1 MLKMIIQLRVIVILL
16 LWKFFVPVPSMLIVE
31 GHPSVQC
38 AQTGAS
44 YLTDTRQ
51 SRSWHLH
58 QGSFTIGAKNFDT
71 KFGGAMFSGFHFN
84 SIRRED
90 LFRPKRSDEYEEKQ
104 KYCPYSFNPKSGWE
118 VQLCDEQDK
127 LMKLRI
133 NAVQQTDPSTGKLI
147 TLQGW
152 IHVEV
157 ELVDKEDSIR
167 MMYLQMYDEYFNAVG
182 EFVKDPT
189 EQCPS
194 SDPQNYV
201 SPTVYQYL
209 PCSAIPVREPKPAEA
224 LYMVHPDELID
235 KSLNVAKYFPKKEM
249 KRNFHFTWRLNE
261 YWCNHHYIV
270 VPMIF
275 VLTKKNQDS
284 WITTTN
290 NGAYADERFKTSR
303 KLGKWKLYRKI
314 PKYWLNPEWFGAAD
328 VKHPER
334 GDLQCNNPILN
345 VPWIREKEH
354 TVEEEYLHY
363 DNFLHVATG
372 GSGSREYGTR
382 SCQQNPFYIPN
393 YSKFAGRCEDIYWKR
408 TSNLYYQKCN
418 TNPRSREWRGIHVHL
433 TFEKYTTYIN
443 NVTTVRNAYCHQPCR
458 APQTVED
465 ALNISKQNASFTK
478 PAIDV
483 GHGLIHNTRSKTS
496 VISFRR
502 GRKFHGIMCLI
513 VTMFLM
519 PVSNF
524 LGRYYK
530 ETYMSVQFKGI
541 HVWYWVH
548 AGGSIG
554 SMGVLFAGHFAMSHS
569 IESWGHSKSGYAI
582 FHHSL
587 GWISIFTH
595 ILMVMY
601 GGIRSAVVSR
611 RKFLM
616 KTHSIVGFVLYIFN
630 ILLIVSSTYIPFSP
644 SLRQCNRDGLPTGVS
659 VTLWLTLVWTGLDA
673 IFHFFLTGLQ
683 VTADRTLEIK
693 RPMSYRPIL
702 PILDPN
708 AHEDMRRSGLRKL
721 LLYGYLFLSVI
732 LTLGATLHLTAKSKP
747 EGCIIGEMS
756 CKAALGCTK
765 GALAMCRK
773 LKYKTCTGG
782 SRFSFPI

>member
-1 MLKMIIQLRVIVILL
+1 MILRLTVIVVLL
-16 LWKFFVPVPSMLIVE
+16 LWKFKFLPVPMLIVE
-31 GHPSVQC
+31 GHPTIQC

-44 YLTDTRQ
+44 LKVDSDRRWDRPY
-51 SRSWHLH
+51 
-58 QGSFTIGAKNFDT
+58 GSFTIGAKTFNI
-71 KFGGAMFSGFHFN
+71 KYGAAMYSGFFFPYGVAL
-84 SIRRED
+84 SE
-90 LFRPKRSDEYEEKQ
+90 LFKQNGDEKL
-104 KYCPYSFNPKSGWE
+104 YCNYTFHPDIGWE
-118 VQLCDEQDK
+118 VRLCDELDQ

-133 NAVQQTDPSTGKLI
+133 NAVQQTDPSTDKLI

-152 IHVEV
+152 LHIEL
-157 ELVDKEDSIR
+157 ELVDEEDSIL
-167 MMYLQMYDEYFNAVG
+167 MMYAQMYDEHLNAIG

-209 PCSAIPVREPKPAEA
+209 PCSAIGAREAKPSEA
-224 LYMVHPDELID
+224 VYMVNPHELID
-235 KSLNVAKYFPKKEM
+235 KSLNVSRYFPPKEL
-249 KRNFHFTWRLNE
+249 KRKLHFTWRMNE
-261 YWCNHHYIV
+261 YWCSRHYRII
-270 VPMIF
+270 PMIF

-290 NGAYADERFKTSR
+290 NGKTRDPIFGPLHGAR
-303 KLGKWKLYRKI
+303 KLGDWKLYRKI
-314 PKYWLNPEWFGAAD
+314 PISWLIPDWIGAAD
-328 VKHPER
+328 LKHPER
-334 GDLQCNNPILN
+334 GDIQCNNSIQEA
-345 VPWIREKEH
+345 PWIRGKFLH
-354 TVEEEYLHY
+354 TVHQEYLHPRNLY
-363 DNFLHVATG
+363 NVEAQIRGCRT
-372 GSGSREYGTR
+372 
-382 SCQQNPFYIPN
+382 CQQNPFFIIE
-393 YSKFAGRCEDIYWKR
+393 YSKFVGRCKAHVGKD
-408 TSNLYYQKCN
+408 TSHEYYHKCN
-418 TNPRSREWRGIHVHL
+418 TNPNSPEFQGLNV
-433 TFEKYTTYIN
+433 TFDKYTEYVN
-443 NVTTVRNAYCHQPCR
+443 NLTTVRSEYCHRPCR
-458 APQTVED
+458 APETVED
-465 ALNISKQNASFTK
+465 AIDISKQNASFTK

-483 GHGLIHNTRSKTS
+483 GHGLIHNTRSKSS

-524 LGRYYK
+524 LARYYK
-530 ETYMSVQFKGI
+530 ETYMDVQFKGV

-554 SMGVLFAGHFAMSHS
+554 SMGILLAGHFAMSHS
-569 IESWGHSKSGYAI
+569 MESWGRSKSEYAI

-601 GGIRSAVVSR
+601 GGIRSAVMSR

-616 KTHSIVGFVLYIFN
+616 KAHSIVGFGLYIFN

-644 SLRQCNRDGLPTGVS
+644 SLRQCNRDGLPTGFS

-673 IFHFFLTGLQ
+673 IFNLFLTALQ
-683 VTADRTLEIK
+683 VTADRTLQIK
-693 RPMSYRPIL
+693 RPMSYCPIL

-708 AHEDMRRSGLRKL
+708 SHEDMRRSGLRKL
-721 LLYGYLFLSVI
+721 LLYFYLFVSVI
-732 LTLGATLHLTAKSKP
+732 LTLVATVDLAAKSKP
-747 EGCIIGEMS
+747 DGCIIGEMS

-765 GALAMCRK
+765 VALAMCRK
-773 LKYKTCTGG
+773 LKYEICTGG
-782 SRFSFPI
+782 SRFTFPI